1 MTKRSL
7 LITALLSLAAF
18 WFAGMMTES
27 AMGAG
32 PSAAADPWRALSQLP
47 GIVASGHV
55 LPGDPIALAVG
66 FAAFCLVWVAWAT
79 YRERAGKYR
88 RGEEHGSSRW
98 ATKEEMDM
106 FADKKD
112 SDNNIILT
120 KRCRLRFVNKVH
132 DRRLERNN
140 NVLVIGGSGSGKT
153 RSYVIPNIM
162 QLNADYVVT
171 DPKGTLI
178 GDVGWILADA
188 GYDVRTFNTIDM
200 TRSMHYNP
208 LAYINDEQ
216 DILSFVNCIVEN
228 TTAENEHTG
237 DPFWVNAEKL
247 LYTALV
253 AYLVFHCPKEDQSIP
268 GLLLLLSLADAREED
283 ESFMS
288 PLDLLFH
295 ELETGKRL
303 VKVVNSTTARTFDA
317 EDRSFDSDASG
328 FTWVKTSEPVEPCQD
343 FALQSYRDFKVAAGK
358 TMKSIL
364 ISCNVRMKPFGIP
377 QVKELLSRDE
387 MDLVHLGGHQ
397 RRSAIIASVSDTDST
412 YDFLFALLMWQAMDV
427 LCNVAIEEYGGSLP
441 HPVHFMLDEFAN
453 IGKIPDFT
461 RKIAVIRSRNISAS
475 LILQSIAQL
484 SENYEDAGADII
496 VDCCDTTLFLGG
508 KSEKTKKAISESAG
522 KQTIASV
529 TVNDSRGS
537 HWSTTHNY
545 TSLERD
551 LLQSSEVERMDA
563 TEALVLINGAFPF
576 KDKKTDLTE
585 HRRFRKSDARG
596 RFDIKEYRA
605 RKEARK

>member
-1 MTKRSL
+1 MKRSL
-7 LITALLSLAAF
+7 LTAAALSLVAFWIADLLS
-18 WFAGMMTES
+18 GTVVE
-27 AMGAG
+27 AG
-32 PSAAADPWRALSQLP
+32 PHALSNLWGTLVSLP
-47 GIVASGHV
+47 AYVASGH
-55 LPGDPIALAVG
+55 PLATDAISLSIG
-66 FAAFCLVWVAWAT
+66 FAAFCLVWVAWAKW
-79 YRERAGKYR
+79 RERAGKYR

-98 ATKEEMDM
+98 ATREEMDRFM
-106 FADKKD
+106 NKKD
-112 SDNNIILT
+112 SYNNIILT
-120 KRCRLRFVNKVH
+120 KNCRLRFVDEVH

-178 GDVGWILADA
+178 GDVGWVLADA
-188 GYDVRTFNTIDM
+188 GYDVLAFNTIDM
-200 TRSMHYNP
+200 AQSMHYNP
-208 LAYINDEQ
+208 LAYVYDEQ

-228 TTAENEHTG
+228 TTAENEHAG

-253 AYLVFHCPKEDQSIP
+253 AYLVFHCPKEDQNIP

-283 ESFMS
+283 ETYMS

-295 ELETGKRL
+295 ELETGTRL
-303 VKVVNSTTARTFDA
+303 VKVVNSTTDGGFDA
-317 EDRSFDSDASG
+317 ESRSFASESAG
-328 FTWVKTSEPVEPCQD
+328 YTWVKTGDPVEPCQD

-387 MDLVHLGGHQ
+387 MDLAHLGSKHG
-397 RRSAIIASVSDTDST
+397 RSAIIASVSDTDST

-441 HPVHFMLDEFAN
+441 RPVHFMLDEFAN

-484 SENYEDAGADII
+484 NENYDENGADTI

-576 KDKKTDLTE
+576 KDKKADLTE
-585 HRRFRKSDARG
+585 HRRYRKGDARG
-596 RFDIKEYRA
+596 RFDIREYRA
-605 RKEARK
+605 TRKETG